1 MCLMRSEKS
10 KKILEFLSQLRQFDT
25 SLKQRL
31 FVQKVKKHTCK
42 SKHKSTVAFPEQYS
56 FTAFK
61 HGKKRLNDT
70 IVLRWSA
77 FDIWV
82 SWWYCWCKKRKFVPS
97 AYGRKRANLL
107 GFLNPV
113 TFETTSIMNDSYL
126 NSDIVCDGLERLRKR
141 YPDQYLYI
149 ILDNAA
155 YQHCRKVRDKAE
167 KWNIN
172 LVFLPPYSPN
182 LNLIERLW
190 KFLRKEILANQYYHS
205 FRDFYSAIESFVKT
219 LHENYFEQLSS
230 LLTFRFEVFDFS
242 DF

>member
-1 MCLMRSEKS
+1 MAKSGLMT
-10 KKILEFLSQLRQFDT
+10 L
-25 SLKQRL
+25 L
-31 FVQKVKKHTCK
+31 FRDGVHLT
-42 SKHKSTVAFPEQYS
+42 YGY
-56 FTAFK
+56 
-61 HGKKRLNDT
+61 HGG
-70 IVLRWSA
+70 
-77 FDIWV
+77 
-82 SWWYCWCKKRKFVPS
+82 YCWCKKRKFVPS

-126 NSDIVCDGLERLRKR
+126 NSDIVCDGLERLRKWH
-141 YPDQYLYI
+141 PDQYLYI

-242 DF
+242 DFYWFLE